1 MKLSIDELKQKIS
14 PIARKYDLR
23 AVYLFGSYARNEATD
38 QSDVDILVDRADSKI
53 KGMFD
58 MGALYEELSESVG
71 KQIDLV
77 TMQTLQQQS
86 TRQRTP
92 FFVSNV
98 EEERVKIYDE

>member
-1 MKLSIDELKQKIS
+1 MTFSIDELKQRIT
-14 PIARKYDLR
+14 PIAQKYDLR

-38 QSDVDILVDRADSKI
+38 QSDVDILIDRASSKI

-58 MGALYEELSESVG
+58 MGALYEELSASVG

-77 TMQTLQQQS
+77 TMQTLEQQS

-92 FFVSNV
+92 LFVSNV
-98 EEERVKIYDE
+98 EAERVKIYE

>member
-1 MKLSIDELKQKIS
+1 MTFSIDELKQRIT
-14 PIARKYDLR
+14 PIAQKYDLR

-38 QSDVDILVDRADSKI
+38 QSDVDILIDRAGSKI

-58 MGALYEELSESVG
+58 MGALYEELSASVG

-77 TMQTLQQQS
+77 TMQTLEQQS

-98 EEERVKIYDE
+98 EAERVKIYE

>member
-1 MKLSIDELKQKIS
+1 MTFSIDELKQKIT
-14 PIARKYDLR
+14 PIAQKYDLR

-38 QSDVDILVDRADSKI
+38 QSDVDILIDRADSKI

-58 MGALYEELSESVG
+58 MGALYEELSASVG

-77 TMQTLQQQS
+77 TMQTLEQQS

-92 FFVSNV
+92 LFVSNV
-98 EEERVKIYDE
+98 EAERVKIYE